1 MECLKAARTVDAL
14 LGAHPPPEIVSSG
27 DSSKFSLLLWRL
39 CVAADTDIVP
49 AKVRKLASHCGGVPP
64 SDKLKGFADTP
75 MVADPGNKVYAAV
88 VERLIKNREVYC
100 PTAFAAMPPWGID
113 ILCKMGEEKL
123 GDVCEAVLAA
133 ANAAADAEDQ
143 RPHNWETLRGG
154 AAPARDIVVP
164 LLVRLVAWSGHAV
177 HTSMGFNKDQKEVQ
191 PVSALIEMKLA
202 EALLDNSKAKVELFS
217 LGSFALESA
226 IGGLSEYGQ
235 SVLKKSVGKACND
248 TDSSF
253 SVRAYAEQ
261 IDRCGMWE
269 PTCEVL
275 GKTLA
280 QALPQLLPWITV
292 KSGKMMCWLCNKENT
307 DDHIASQQHRK
318 RSTNPRSYLVSI
330 APTECRLAVEAFQ
343 AEAMKNTRRSRAP
356 TPVRKPCPS
365 RAPRQKNKVEQVEDK
380 KTKQKEHTEK
390 APPEVLQKRATQAK
404 RADTSLQMLCQ
415 TLLEFLTYLV
425 RQTWIVRSSQEPGHD
440 EDCRDIVCDTIQS
453 VCHLELVFYDET
465 ALLLHKRMLDVM
477 SCNKE
482 GLPKRNIFIQWCRRV
497 QSHNEAVP
505 SSDPVDIFKSL
516 ALDLLSN
523 DLTPFQK

>member
-1 MECLKAARTVDAL
+1 MECLEAARTVDAL

-39 CVAADTDIVP
+39 CVAADTNIVP

-88 VERLIKNREVYC
+88 VERLIKTIEVNC

-318 RSTNPRSYLVSI
+318 RSTNPRYYLQSI
-330 APTECRLAVEAFQ
+330 APTECRLAVGGNE
-343 AEAMKNTRRSRAP
+343 EYDRLGSD
-356 TPVRKPCPS
+356 S
-365 RAPRQKNKVEQVEDK
+365 GE
-380 KTKQKEHTEK
+380 KT
-390 APPEVLQKRATQAK
+390 
-404 RADTSLQMLCQ
+404 
-415 TLLEFLTYLV
+415 
-425 RQTWIVRSSQEPGHD
+425 G
-440 EDCRDIVCDTIQS
+440 
-453 VCHLELVFYDET
+453 
-465 ALLLHKRMLDVM
+465 
-477 SCNKE
+477 
-482 GLPKRNIFIQWCRRV
+482 
-497 QSHNEAVP
+497 
-505 SSDPVDIFKSL
+505 
-516 ALDLLSN
+516 
-523 DLTPFQK
+523 